1 MLSHFT
7 GAQHFAALWTIST
20 SSSVQGDSGENTG
33 VGCCALLQGIFPTH
47 GSNPHFL
54 HLLHWAVCTLPLTPA
69 GEPHNRNRKS
79 FIWVKWKAIAQKMA
93 SQMIQRNCSGDAWF
107 SAQFYVLSEQ
117 RTSNESRMNSF
128 KVWKKNRSV
137 DTEYGSW
144 HLARESYHQRRKSTG
159 ISGRKAFHLYFQ
171 VEYYLLLVS
180 APFSSII
187 KSDVQ
192 YIFDRLKTGCF
203 S

>member
-20 SSSVQGDSGENTG
+20 SSSVQGDSSENTG

-117 RTSNESRMNSF
+117 RMSSKLVIHSF
-128 KVWKKNRSV
+128 RFSKIQIGMYTVSMALAPGEGGLLWKK
-137 DTEYGSW
+137 DQHW
-144 HLARESYHQRRKSTG
+144 CLRKG
-159 ISGRKAFHLYFQ
+159 G
-171 VEYYLLLVS
+171 VS
-180 APFSSII
+180 SF
-187 KSDVQ
+187 
-192 YIFDRLKTGCF
+192 FLT
-203 S
+203 